1 MKNRIIQVAAQ
12 AMNERGTKFTVD
24 TVAQRLGI
32 SKKTL
37 YQYVASKEELIQ
49 LIVDTALGD
58 VHSQQTEI
66 LHSNKTFVEKL
77 TSVLT
82 SQPHI
87 FGPIN
92 DWIFDDIKNSCPS
105 AWDDIEEFRRSRAQ
119 VIIDLLEEGKA
130 SGEIRSINSQIA
142 AQALR
147 GALREM
153 IDYGFLSSA
162 NLTLKDAMSGCVD
175 LLIHGMLKSGGEN
188 LE

>member
-1 MKNRIIQVAAQ
+1 
-12 AMNERGTKFTVD
+12 
-24 TVAQRLGI
+24 
-32 SKKTL
+32 L
-37 YQYVASKEELIQ
+37 YQYISSKEELIH
-49 LIVDTALGD
+49 LIVDVALGD
-58 VHSQQTEI
+58 VLSQQTEI
-66 LHSNKTFVEKL
+66 LYSDKPFVEKL
-77 TSVLT
+77 TSILT

-105 AWDDIEEFRRSRAQ
+105 AWEDIEKFRRSRTQ
-119 VIIDLLEEGKA
+119 VVIDLLEAGKA

-162 NLTLKDAMSGCVD
+162 NLTLKDALSGCVD
-175 LLIHGMLKSGGEN
+175 LLIRGMVKSGGDDIE
-188 LE
+188 

>member
-37 YQYVASKEELIQ
+37 YQYVSSKEELIH
-49 LIVDTALGD
+49 LIVDVALGD
-58 VHSQQTEI
+58 IHSQQVEI
-66 LHSNKTFVEKL
+66 LHSDKPFVEKL
-77 TSVLT
+77 TSILT
-82 SQPHI
+82 LQPHI

-92 DWIFDDIKNSCPS
+92 DWIFDDIKNFCPS
-105 AWDDIEEFRRSRAQ
+105 AWDNIEKFRRSRTQ
-119 VIIDLLEEGKA
+119 VLIDLLEAGKTT
-130 SGEIRSINSQIA
+130 GEIRSINSQIA

-153 IDYGFLSSA
+153 IDYSFLSSA
-162 NLTLKDAMSGCVD
+162 NLTFKDAMSGCVD
-175 LLIHGMLKSGGEN
+175 LLIHGMLKSGGDD